1 MHDTEMSTATVTL
14 NPVMSSQPI
23 KSANVPSLFPGKS
36 WQQVLA
42 RDTSADGQFFYAV
55 KSTKIFCKPSCPSR
69 KPNRKNV
76 AFFPTAAAAE
86 AAGYRACLRCEPD
99 RVSDKP
105 DPQAEAIAT
114 VADYLKDHAAERT
127 RLADIAKATGVG
139 RLTILRGFKRV
150 LGVTPGEFAKEQRLA
165 KFKDKVR
172 EPKKRVT
179 DAIYEAGYGSS
190 SRLYENSAVS
200 LGMTPR
206 VMREGGAGLVIRY
219 TLADSPLGKMLVAT
233 TDFGICAILF
243 GRDQQELEADLRLRF
258 NKAQLTPARGNTGWL
273 AEAVAFVL
281 SQLTESPTAAKFP
294 LDVRATAFQQR
305 VWKALQAI
313 PRGETRSYGELAR
326 ELGKPTASRA
336 VAAACAANPIAIAVP
351 CHRLVG
357 SDGSLTGYRWGLD
370 RKQKILAAEHL

>member
-1 MHDTEMSTATVTL
+1 MSTATVTL
-14 NPVMSSQPI
+14 NLAMPEQPI

-105 DPQAEAIAT
+105 DPQAAAIAT

-219 TLADSPLGKMLVAT
+219 TIADSPLGKMLVAT

-243 GRDQQELEADLRLRF
+243 GRDQQELETDLRQRF
-258 NKAQLTPARGNTGWL
+258 SKAQLTPARGNTGWL

-281 SQLTESPTAAKFP
+281 SQLTETPTAAKFP

-336 VAAACAANPIAIAVP
+336 VAAACANNPVAIAIP
-351 CHRLVG
+351 CHRLIG